1 MLKARLGLAG
11 ATDSAAMAKGELKA
25 RAQELGFD
33 LLGVAPGSEFPAVPP
48 WAESVVVLGMATLD
62 RAFDLELYIEQG
74 GERRWS
80 KWAYERLVAGAA
92 RLSLGLIA
100 AGHRAQPL
108 TYEDSL
114 SVLDLKV
121 AAVRAG
127 LGVRGLNNL
136 VLVPRFGPRVR
147 FGAVFTDL
155 ELPVDSPRHD
165 YYCTSCSLCIGGCPT
180 GALGPDGFDR
190 SRCLGEFEPDAAM
203 ADMQREQLD
212 FPTAHTRIQCAECIM
227 ACPIGKRLPTR
238 FWGLDVG

>member
-1 MLKARLGLAG
+1 M
-11 ATDSAAMAKGELKA
+11 T
-25 RAQELGFD
+25 
-33 LLGVAPGSEFPAVPP
+33 
-48 WAESVVVLGMATLD
+48 TLD

-92 RLSLGLIA
+92 RLSLDLVA
-100 AGHRAQPL
+100 AGCRDEPL

-114 SVLDLKV
+114 SRLDLKA

-155 ELPVDSPRHD
+155 QLPADSPRPG
-165 YYCTSCSLCIGGCPT
+165 YYCTSCSLCLGACPT
-180 GALGPDGFDR
+180 GALRPDGLDR
-190 SRCLGEFEPDAAM
+190 SRCLGEFEPDAVM
-203 ADMQREQLD
+203 AEMQRGRLD

-227 ACPIGKRLPTR
+227 VCPIGKQLPTR
-238 FWGLDVG
+238 FWGLDVR